1 MKRIYLFVILNILA
15 SVLLASSK
23 KVLLIGIDGCRPDVL
38 KIAKTPNIDQLINKG
53 IFFDNTLSSVNN
65 QPTRSGPGWTSLLTG
80 VWYDKHTV
88 KDNLFKN
95 VDNSKI
101 VTFDE
106 LLTKSSLNIK
116 TSVLTMWN
124 PIITKI
130 FDKELFFTSHIEP
143 YDGSIAIESKK
154 HIINTESDIIF
165 VHIDNADLAGHLYG
179 YSING
184 KRYINAIEEV
194 DTYVGELKKATELRK
209 NYNDEE
215 WLIIISSDHGGRK
228 KFLLGGTHGGQTEEE
243 RIIPIILYAR
253 NISKK
258 SDVDQTYIVDIVPT
272 ILSFYDSKLVN
283 KFNLDGKALIEF

>member
-1 MKRIYLFVILNILA
+1 MILNIFLNMM
-15 SVLLASSK
+15 LASSK

-38 KIAKTPNIDQLINKG
+38 KIANTPNIDKLINNG
-53 IFFDNTLSSVNN
+53 IFFDNALSSINN

-80 VWYDKHTV
+80 VWFDKHSV

-130 FDKELFFTSHIEP
+130 FDKELFFTSHVDT
-143 YDGSIAIESKK
+143 YDGSIIIESKE
-154 HIINTESDIIF
+154 HILNTKSDIIF

-179 YSING
+179 YSLEG
-184 KRYINAIEEV
+184 KKYINAIEEI
-194 DTYVGELKKATELRK
+194 DSYVGILTQSLKLRK
-209 NYNDEE
+209 EYKNEE

-228 KFLLGGTHGGQTEEE
+228 KFLLGGTHGGQTDEE
-243 RIIPIILYAR
+243 ILIPIILYGK
-253 NISKK
+253 NINRIHNIG
-258 SDVDQTYIVDIVPT
+258 QTYIVDIVPT
-272 ILSFYDSKLVN
+272 ILSFFDSKLVN

>member
-1 MKRIYLFVILNILA
+1 MILIIFLNMM
-15 SVLLASSK
+15 LASSK

-38 KIAKTPNIDQLINKG
+38 KIANTPNIDKLINNG
-53 IFFDNTLSSVNN
+53 IFFDNALSSINN

-80 VWYDKHTV
+80 VWFDKHSV

-130 FDKELFFTSHIEP
+130 FDKELFFTSHVDT
-143 YDGSIAIESKK
+143 YDGSIISESKE
-154 HIINTESDIIF
+154 HILNTKSDIIF

-179 YSING
+179 YSIEG
-184 KRYINAIEEV
+184 KKYINAIEEI
-194 DTYVGELKKATELRK
+194 DSYVGTLTQSLKLRK
-209 NYNDEE
+209 EYKNEE

-228 KFLLGGTHGGQTEEE
+228 KFLLGGTHGGQTDEE
-243 RIIPIILYAR
+243 ILIPIILYGK
-253 NISKK
+253 NINRIHNIG
-258 SDVDQTYIVDIVPT
+258 QTYIVDIVPT
-272 ILSFYDSKLVN
+272 ILSFFDSKLVD

>member
-1 MKRIYLFVILNILA
+1 MILNIFLNMM
-15 SVLLASSK
+15 LASSK

-38 KIAKTPNIDQLINKG
+38 KIANTPNIDKLINNG
-53 IFFDNTLSSVNN
+53 IFFDNALSSINN

-80 VWYDKHTV
+80 VWFDKHSV

-130 FDKELFFTSHIEP
+130 FDKELFFTSHVDT
-143 YDGSIAIESKK
+143 YDGSIISESKE
-154 HIINTESDIIF
+154 HILNTKSDIIF

-179 YSING
+179 YSIEG
-184 KRYINAIEEV
+184 KKYINAIEEI
-194 DTYVGELKKATELRK
+194 DSYVGTLTQSLKLRK
-209 NYNDEE
+209 EYKNEE

-228 KFLLGGTHGGQTEEE
+228 KFLLGGTHGGQTDEE
-243 RIIPIILYAR
+243 ILIPIILYGK
-253 NISKK
+253 NINRIHNTG
-258 SDVDQTYIVDIVPT
+258 QTYIVDIVPT
-272 ILSFYDSKLVN
+272 ILSFFDSKLVN

>member
-1 MKRIYLFVILNILA
+1 MRKFYFLMILIIFLNMM
-15 SVLLASSK
+15 LASSK

-38 KIAKTPNIDQLINKG
+38 KIANTPNIDKLINNG
-53 IFFDNTLSSVNN
+53 IFFDNALSSINN

-80 VWYDKHTV
+80 VWFDKHSV

-130 FDKELFFTSHIEP
+130 FDKELFFTSHVDT
-143 YDGSIAIESKK
+143 YDGSIISESKE
-154 HIINTESDIIF
+154 HILNTKSDIIF

-179 YSING
+179 YSIEG
-184 KRYINAIEEV
+184 KKYINAIEEI
-194 DTYVGELKKATELRK
+194 DSYVGTLTQSLKLRK
-209 NYNDEE
+209 EYKNEE

-228 KFLLGGTHGGQTEEE
+228 KFLLGGTHGGQTDEE
-243 RIIPIILYAR
+243 ILIPIILYGK
-253 NISKK
+253 NINRIHNTG
-258 SDVDQTYIVDIVPT
+258 QTYIVDIVPT
-272 ILSFYDSKLVN
+272 ILSFFDSKLVN

>member
-1 MKRIYLFVILNILA
+1 MKRIYLFIILNIFLNMM
-15 SVLLASSK
+15 LASSK

-38 KIAKTPNIDQLINKG
+38 KIANTPNIDKLINNG
-53 IFFDNTLSSVNN
+53 IFFDNALSSINN

-80 VWYDKHTV
+80 VWFDKHSV

-130 FDKELFFTSHIEP
+130 FDKELFFTSHVDT
-143 YDGSIAIESKK
+143 YDGSIIIESKE
-154 HIINTESDIIF
+154 HILNTKSDIIF

-179 YSING
+179 YSLEG
-184 KRYINAIEEV
+184 KKYINAIEEI
-194 DTYVGELKKATELRK
+194 DSYVGILTQSLKLRK
-209 NYNDEE
+209 EYKNEE
-215 WLIIISSDHGGRK
+215 WLIIVSSDHGGRK
-228 KFLLGGTHGGQTEEE
+228 KFLLGGTHGGQTDEE
-243 RIIPIILYAR
+243 ILIPIILYGK
-253 NISKK
+253 NINRIHNTG
-258 SDVDQTYIVDIVPT
+258 QTYIVDIVPT
-272 ILSFYDSKLVN
+272 ILSFFDSKLVN

>member
-1 MKRIYLFVILNILA
+1 MKRIYLFIILNIFLNI
-15 SVLLASSK
+15 LIASSK

-38 KIAKTPNIDQLINKG
+38 KIANTPNIDQLINKG

-106 LLTKSSLNIK
+106 LLSKSSLNIK

-130 FDKELFFTSHIEP
+130 FDKELFFTSYVET
-143 YDGSIAIESKK
+143 YDGSIIIESKE
-154 HIINTESDIIF
+154 HILNTKSDIIF

-179 YSING
+179 YSLEG
-184 KRYINAIEEV
+184 KKYINAIEEI
-194 DTYVGELKKATELRK
+194 DSYVGILTQSLKLRK
-209 NYNDEE
+209 EYKNEE
-215 WLIIISSDHGGRK
+215 WLIIVSSDHGGRK
-228 KFLLGGTHGGQTEEE
+228 KF
-243 RIIPIILYAR
+243 
-253 NISKK
+253 
-258 SDVDQTYIVDIVPT
+258 
-272 ILSFYDSKLVN
+272 
-283 KFNLDGKALIEF
+283 